1 MTATVFV
8 DTNVLVYARDTSE
21 AEKQPLAEAWMR
33 HLWQERSGRLSF
45 QVLHEFYV
53 TVTGKLDPGLEP
65 AEARNE
71 VRTLLAWQ
79 PISMDRRVLEGAWSV
94 QDRYQL
100 AWWDSLIVAAA
111 RAAGCRYLL
120 TEDLQHGQ
128 VLEDLTILSPFE
140 SSPDALQEE

>member
-8 DTNVLVYARDTSE
+8 DTNVLVYARDASE

-33 HLWQERSGRLSF
+33 RLWQERSGRLSF
-45 QVLHEFYV
+45 QVLHDFYV
-53 TVTGKLDPGLEP
+53 RVTGKLDPGLEP
-65 AEARNE
+65 AEARKE

-79 PISMDRRVLEGAWSV
+79 PISMDHRVLEGAWSV

-120 TEDLQHGQ
+120 TEDLQQGQ

-140 SSPDALQEE
+140 SSPGALPAE